1 MPTVHKYQ
9 KIDKAQFIRPRYFT
23 EQVSLDLFVHFTQ
36 QLFLVFFASFSYF
49 CTFEIFCIANMFRV
63 VLTEEDWKI
72 FSLLMMLTSAFKSV
86 SINQDYLNIKLKK
99 SFD

>member
-1 MPTVHKYQ
+1 
-9 KIDKAQFIRPRYFT
+9 
-23 EQVSLDLFVHFTQ
+23 
-36 QLFLVFFASFSYF
+36 
-49 CTFEIFCIANMFRV
+49 MFRV